1 MMSVPETDT
10 DKRVGWPST
19 SGPQSRMGTRSELT
33 VRRIH
38 AHLLRSIVGAVDL
51 PDQEGLRT
59 LEISSVLVEVETSDG
74 ITGYGESFYRSLDE
88 CRFLAVN
95 VAALGRHVIGKDPL
109 DVQQRWHDM
118 YVHAKRSGG
127 YAALSAL
134 DEAFWDIKGKVAG
147 RPVYDLLGGKTTPV
161 RAYATFPLKRSVD
174 ELVNDARWLYDNHF
188 SHMKIAVGHGVEEDR
203 HRIRYIAE
211 RLPDGFNLAID
222 ANTTYR
228 FDDAFRL
235 GQTASELEL
244 LWFEEPVEH
253 LNIERNAELNNRLP
267 IPIAGYQTYN
277 THYPA
282 LDLLRANALDI
293 YQPSLDYVG
302 GITAASRVGIL
313 VETFG
318 KRLVPHTMGP
328 VVNFTASLHVAVA
341 QRASTLIEFPV
352 LSRDLSD
359 PGTFHAGRYMA
370 NVNEVGLRN
379 DGTLS
384 PPERPGLGVELDWN
398 AVEEVQVDKISIGG

>member
-1 MMSVPETDT
+1 MIE
-10 DKRVGWPST
+10 PSSLNIT
-19 SGPQSRMGTRSELT
+19 K
-33 VRRIH
+33 INI
-38 AHLLRSIVGAVDL
+38 HLLRSIVDSVDL

-59 LEISSVLVEVETSDG
+59 LEISSVLVGIETDDG
-74 ITGYGESFYRSLDE
+74 ITGHGESFYRSLED

-95 VAALGRHVIGKDPL
+95 VQSLGRHLIGKNPL
-109 DVQQRWHDM
+109 NVQQRWHDM
-118 YVHAKRSGG
+118 YVQAKRSGG

-134 DEAFWDIKGKVAG
+134 DEALWDIKGKVAG
-147 RPVYDLLGGKTTPV
+147 RPVYDLLGGKTSPV
-161 RAYATFPLKRSVD
+161 RAYATFPIDRSS
-174 ELVNDARWLYDNHF
+174 EQLVEDAQWLHSNGF

-203 HRIRYIAE
+203 RHIRHIVE
-211 RLPDGFNLAID
+211 RLPEGFNLAID

-228 FDDAFRL
+228 FEDAFRL
-235 GQTASELEL
+235 GKTASELEL

-253 LNIERNAELNNRLP
+253 LSIERNAELNNRLSVP
-267 IPIAGYQTYN
+267 ISGYQTYN

-282 LDLLRANALDI
+282 LDLLQANALDI

-302 GITAASRVGIL
+302 GITAAHRVGIL

-328 VVNFTASLHVAVA
+328 VVNFAASLHVAVA
-341 QRASTLIEFPV
+341 QRACTLIEFPV

-359 PGTFHAGRYMA
+359 PSTFHAGRYMA
-370 NVNEVGLRN
+370 NVDQIALQE

-384 PPERPGLGVELDWN
+384 PPDLPGLGVELDWD
-398 AVEEVQVDKISIGG
+398 AIEEVEVEKLTVQAD